1 MPTLNLLD
9 VSNGNPV
16 TGTVNA
22 AATSA
27 AWLQNIVNY
36 FLSFF
41 PTAANAVSAPV
52 TFAAGSPTVAQP
64 ADFILDLRDGLIIT
78 VDTTQR
84 RLKRRGLQDLISRS
98 LNQNAGAPAIYAVQG
113 SNLLVAPTPDIAY
126 SGTLWYWQRPAAL
139 SGATVPV
146 FPSDLVLVEYVR
158 IMALEWIRALP
169 PNSALTYADAQ
180 IAKMRKSGLGFE
192 SEHDTIPLDP
202 TVFIPA
208 AGERETGNW
217 WWLGEV
223 GS

>member
-16 TGTVNA
+16 TGTINA

-41 PTAANAVSAPV
+41 PTAGNATSTSV
-52 TFAAGSPTVAQP
+52 TYTAGSTTVAQP

-78 VDTTQR
+78 VNTTQR
-84 RLKRRGLQDLISRS
+84 RLKRRGLQDLIARS
-98 LNQNAGAPAIYAVQG
+98 LNQNAGAPSAYAVQG
-113 SNLLVAPTPDIAY
+113 ANLLVAPTPDITYA
-126 SGTLWYWQRPAAL
+126 GTLWYWQRPAAL
-139 SGATVPV
+139 SGSDVPV

-169 PNSALTYADAQ
+169 PNAALSYADAQ
-180 IAKMRKSGLGFE
+180 IVKMRKAGLGFE
-192 SEHDTIPLDP
+192 SEHDTIPMDP
-202 TVFIPA
+202 TVFIPG
-208 AGERETGNW
+208 AGEREAGSW
-217 WWLGEV
+217 WWLGEI
-223 GS
+223 S